1 MTPPPTQTHP
11 LTFDELC
18 NLPDD
23 GQRHELI
30 AGVPHVSPVPNRAHQ
45 EVQRRLGRLLDRA
58 TRVEELG
65 RIYFAPV
72 DVRLSPHDI
81 VQPDIRFIRWDRLA
95 SYQPGGVVEGAPDLV
110 VEIVSP
116 SSRLQDDGPKKAL
129 YARSGV
135 REYWL
140 VDPAAGGLRVFVQNE
155 RGDRFGE
162 LAPEHGQLHSTVL
175 PIPTIDIAALF
186 AGIRQCPP
194 RE

>member
-1 MTPPPTQTHP
+1 LTPPPTQTHP
-11 LTFDELC
+11 FTYDELRKM
-18 NLPDD
+18 PDD
-23 GQRHELI
+23 GQRYELI
-30 AGVPHVSPVPNRAHQ
+30 AGQPLVSPAPNRAHQ

-58 TRVEELG
+58 TREEELG

-72 DVRLSPHDI
+72 DVQLSPHPI
-81 VQPDIRFIRWDRLA
+81 VQPDILFIRWERLA
-95 SYQPGGVVEGAPDLV
+95 SYQPGGGVEGAPDLV

-129 YARSGV
+129 YARAGV
-135 REYWL
+135 RESWL
-140 VDPAAGGLRVFVQNE
+140 VDPAAGEVRVFVQNE

-186 AGIRQCPP
+186 AGIR
-194 RE
+194 

>member
-1 MTPPPTQTHP
+1 M
-11 LTFDELC
+11 
-18 NLPDD
+18 PDD
-23 GQRHELI
+23 GQRYEVI
-30 AGVPHVSPVPNRAHQ
+30 AGEPHVSPVPNRAHQ

-58 TRVEELG
+58 TREEELG

-81 VQPDIRFIRWDRLA
+81 VQPDILFIRRDRLA

-110 VEIVSP
+110 VEIATP

-140 VDPAAGGLRVFVQNE
+140 VDPAAEGLRVIVQNE

-162 LAPEHGQLHSTVL
+162 LAPEHGQLHTVL

-186 AGIRQCPP
+186 AGIR
-194 RE
+194 